1 MLFYWNVIPQP
12 WHMAQVYIR
21 PVQHPNFHCKF
32 LFHSAFH
39 FFSAKFMSADEEFFD
54 LNGSDDNT
62 NGAGT
67 EESDV
72 DSSEN
77 EHVRTI
83 LHVPPPDAD
92 ISVVRQVSNTYSW
105 YYEPTIN
112 CSLNTNTNRPFWRF
126 RRHIQSKGNNCGQS
140 GGHFLPPKGL
150 PAFEAVIS
158 LQSTPI

>member
-1 MLFYWNVIPQP
+1 
-12 WHMAQVYIR
+12 
-21 PVQHPNFHCKF
+21 
-32 LFHSAFH
+32 
-39 FFSAKFMSADEEFFD
+39 MSADEEFFD

-92 ISVVRQVSNTYSW
+92 ISVVWQVSNTYS
-105 YYEPTIN
+105 
-112 CSLNTNTNRPFWRF
+112 
-126 RRHIQSKGNNCGQS
+126 
-140 GGHFLPPKGL
+140 
-150 PAFEAVIS
+150 
-158 LQSTPI
+158 